1 MLVIDGNRILSMTL
15 AEYEEW
21 KWMSGEKEVKWT

>member
-1 MLVIDGNRILSMTL
+1 MLVIDGDRVIAMTP

-21 KWMSGEKEVKWT
+21 KWMSGEKEIKWT